1 MPVLGIMVRSSLGSS
16 PAANAKETKHQT
28 WLFPTLL
35 LLGDGE
41 KKRKKKKKRKK
52 RKKERNA
59 KKEKEKKKKERNR
72 RENPTT
78 QRASLEGE

>member
-41 KKRKKKKKRKK
+41 KKEKRKKKEKKKKRKECKKRK
-52 RKKERNA
+52 RKKKR
-59 KKEKEKKKKERNR
+59 KK
-72 RENPTT
+72 
-78 QRASLEGE
+78 

>member
-41 KKRKKKKKRKK
+41 KKRKKKKK
-52 RKKERNA
+52 
-59 KKEKEKKKKERNR
+59 EKKKKRKECKKRKR
-72 RENPTT
+72 KKKR
-78 QRASLEGE
+78 QK

>member
-41 KKRKKKKKRKK
+41 KKTKNKKKGKKEKKKGMQKKKKKKKRKK
-52 RKKERNA
+52 
-59 KKEKEKKKKERNR
+59 
-72 RENPTT
+72 
-78 QRASLEGE
+78 

>member
-41 KKRKKKKKRKK
+41 KKRKKKKKEKKKK
-52 RKKERNA
+52 RKEC
-59 KKEKEKKKKERNR
+59 KKRKRKKKERNR

-78 QRASLEGE
+78 QRASLKGE

>member
-41 KKRKKKKKRKK
+41 KKRKKKKKEKKKK
-52 RKKERNA
+52 RKEC
-59 KKEKEKKKKERNR
+59 KKRKRKKKERNR

>member
-41 KKRKKKKKRKK
+41 KKEKRKKKEKKKKRKEC
-52 RKKERNA
+52 KK
-59 KKEKEKKKKERNR
+59 KKKKKKKERNR